1 MVYYEESFC
10 CINFAILFK
19 KVEYIRM
26 SCLGPEYNP
35 VPTKEWYRFQNRCP
49 TVLFDSSQ
57 NIINIANALPQSY
70 EYNVA
75 VYKKGNVLQY
85 KKNSANLTK
94 NQRYSQIA
102 KGMWTNRT
110 KTWGSQSEYVT
121 NPNSDLLKRIN
132 YETVLVPNYSV
143 DGTEVIEPILSTS
156 AITSCL
162 PILKKNFATLPSRSY
177 LVNNNPTVPPVVV
190 KTTTTLTLP
199 PYVYR
204 PKIINPVA
212 IQTGGS
218 LIGTITSNP
227 CTGKIL
233 QQTYNQEC
241 YPTSESD
248 VPGPE
253 TILCWNDGL
262 QTYYPKTKLTYG
274 TSGNKWPT
282 NAKLI
287 FSANSIKPVN
297 KPVIPLLPTSY
308 Y

>member
-1 MVYYEESFC
+1 
-10 CINFAILFK
+10 
-19 KVEYIRM
+19 M
-26 SCLGPEYNP
+26 SCLGPNYNP

-49 TVLFDSSQ
+49 SVLFNSSQ

-110 KTWGSQSEYVT
+110 KTWASQSESVT
-121 NPNSDLLKRIN
+121 NANSDLLKQVN
-132 YETVLVPNYSV
+132 YDTVIVPNYSV
-143 DGTEVIEPILSTS
+143 DGTEIIAPVLSTS
-156 AITSCL
+156 VITSCL
-162 PILKKNFATLPSRSY
+162 PIVPKSYPALPITTNRNANNFVLPPP
-177 LVNNNPTVPPVVV
+177 PTSPPANSIIM
-190 KTTTTLTLP
+190 P

-204 PKIINPVA
+204 PKIITPAA

-233 QQTYNQEC
+233 QQTYIQEC
-241 YPTSESD
+241 YSTSESD

-297 KPVIPLLPTSY
+297 KPVISLLPTSY